1 VGASVGGTRGIV
13 TLDPPFHMIESFS
26 VVEPPF
32 GAPRAFTEPR
42 EGNGY
47 VPMFRAVSEAVTEG
61 RLEHPLRPLAATIE
75 VLDTID
81 ELRRQ
86 LAVGRATG

>member
-1 VGASVGGTRGIV
+1 MGASVGGTGGIV

-32 GAPRAFTEPR
+32 GAPRTFTEPR

-61 RLEHPLRPLAATIE
+61 RLEHPWRPLRDTIE
-75 VLDTID
+75 VLETID
-81 ELRRQ
+81 EIRRR
-86 LAVGRATG
+86 LAARR